1 MEDTQSEPF
10 WTWKD
15 LVLLLGLGLPAFVVV
30 FFAAAAVLRLFTSNK
45 ALLLMIPQFAGQ
57 AAMLVPFA
65 LLCRWKYDQPL
76 LPALR
81 LGVRVRDAV
90 RSFPAGLLLAVSV
103 LALAALLRAHDTP
116 SPMQD
121 LMNDPL
127 SAPWVAVFAV
137 SIGPAFEEIFFRG
150 LLQPVAARTAG
161 VVGGILIGSVPFALL
176 HGPQYAWSWRH
187 VLLIAVAG
195 SAFGWWRVYTR
206 STGAS
211 ALMHAGYNA
220 VLVFGYLIGRD
231 AL

>member
-1 MEDTQSEPF
+1 MEDAQAEPF
-10 WTWKD
+10 WTWRD
-15 LVLLLGLGLPAFVVV
+15 LLVLPGLGIPAFALV
-30 FFAAAAVLRLFTSNK
+30 FFVVAAVLRLFTSNK

-57 AAMLVPFA
+57 AAMLIPFA

-76 LPALR
+76 FPALR
-81 LGVRVRDAV
+81 LGVRVGDAL

-103 LALAALLRAHDTP
+103 LALAALLQARDTP

-137 SIGPAFEEIFFRG
+137 SLGPAFEEIFFRG

-195 SAFGWWRVYTR
+195 SAFGWWRIHTR

-220 VLVFGYLIGRD
+220 VLVVGYLIGRN

>member
-1 MEDTQSEPF
+1 MSD
-10 WTWKD
+10 
-15 LVLLLGLGLPAFVVV
+15 
-30 FFAAAAVLRLFTSNK
+30 
-45 ALLLMIPQFAGQ
+45 AL
-57 AAMLVPFA
+57 
-65 LLCRWKYDQPL
+65 
-76 LPALR
+76 
-81 LGVRVRDAV
+81 

-103 LALAALLRAHDTP
+103 LALAALLRAQDTP

-137 SIGPAFEEIFFRG
+137 SVGPAFEEIFFRG

-161 VVGGILIGSVPFALL
+161 VAGGILIGSVPFALL

-195 SAFGWWRVYTR
+195 SAFGWWRFRTR

-220 VLVFGYLIGRD
+220 VLVFGYLIGRS

>member
-1 MEDTQSEPF
+1 
-10 WTWKD
+10 
-15 LVLLLGLGLPAFVVV
+15 
-30 FFAAAAVLRLFTSNK
+30 
-45 ALLLMIPQFAGQ
+45 MIPQFAGQ

-103 LALAALLRAHDTP
+103 LALRGFASSSRYSIPDAGSDERSGVGAVGRCLRCVDWSRVRGDLLSR
-116 SPMQD
+116 
-121 LMNDPL
+121 
-127 SAPWVAVFAV
+127 V
-137 SIGPAFEEIFFRG
+137 
-150 LLQPVAARTAG
+150 VAAGRGTNRRCRWRD
-161 VVGGILIGSVPFALL
+161 SDRRQFRFALL

-195 SAFGWWRVYTR
+195 SAFGWWRVTHG

-220 VLVFGYLIGRD
+220 VLVAGYLIGRD